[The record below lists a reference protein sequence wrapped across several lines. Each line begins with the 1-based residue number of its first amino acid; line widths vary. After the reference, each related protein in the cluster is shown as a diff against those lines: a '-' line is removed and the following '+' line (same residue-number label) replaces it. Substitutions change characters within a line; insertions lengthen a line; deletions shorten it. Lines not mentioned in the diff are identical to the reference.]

1 MKIKLYDERDFDY
14 YNPKPFV
21 LDMLSLFGEEDY
33 KRLSGWIDNNLKY
46 LFVGTMLRNDFLDT
60 IKNNE
65 LDILVKEMKSVLD
78 RKANHLEEEMKD
90 LEKQIIYCQ
99 ERIDE
104 NIEQKN
110 TYAAKLEGLKNV
122 IAKVSRADS
131 QTSK

>member
-21 LDMLSLFGEEDY
+21 LSMLSLFGEEDH

-46 LFVGTMLRNDFLDT
+46 LFVGTMLRNNFLDT
-60 IKNNE
+60 IKDNE

-90 LEKQIIYCQ
+90 LEKQIRYCQ

>member
-1 MKIKLYDERDFDY
+1 MKIKLYDEREFDY

-21 LDMLSLFGEEDY
+21 LDMLSLFGEEDH
-33 KRLSGWIDNNLKY
+33 KRLSGWIDNTLKY
-46 LFVGTMLRNDFLDT
+46 LFVGTMLKNNFLDT
-60 IKNNE
+60 IKDNE

-90 LEKQIIYCQ
+90 LEKQIRYCQ

>member
-21 LDMLSLFGEEDY
+21 LSMLSLFGEEDH
-33 KRLSGWIDNNLKY
+33 KRLSGWIDSSLKY
-46 LFVGTMLRNDFLDT
+46 LFVGNLLKSNVLDI
-60 IKNNE
+60 IKSNE
-65 LDILVKEMKSVLD
+65 LDILIKEMKSVLD

-90 LEKQIIYCQ
+90 LEKQIRYCQ

-110 TYAAKLEGLKNV
+110 TYAGKLEGLKNV
-122 IAKVSRADS
+122 IAKVSRANTE
-131 QTSK
+131 TSK